1 MGARTGSQFL
11 AGLQRTKREIWV
23 DGERIADVTTHPKL
37 RGGAESLAAMFDRQ
51 HAHATECLFI
61 DPDSGE
67 DTNISHMIPRSKDD
81 LWRRHAGLTRMSEGS
96 MGIMGRTPDYMNMKF
111 AAFASAPRVWAGAD
125 GRNERG
131 ARNVVDFQRHIS
143 RFDVSLTHTII
154 QPTIDKRTDNHFT
167 DNNVSVHKVGE
178 TADGIVVRGARVL
191 ATLAPYADEQTV
203 YPSQPLPPEATEY
216 ALSFAVPLDTP
227 GLKFLC
233 RDSASAPGADPFDKP
248 LSSRFD
254 EQDAFCVFD
263 DVLVPW
269 DRVFIDG
276 DVQIYN
282 SMRETGYA
290 ISMTTHTTIRA
301 LTKLEFAY
309 GLATRMAELIGDY
322 SPATTEMLGELACY
336 VRITRNAVELSLE
349 QAWEREDGVWF
360 PNGAAIEP
368 MRAMLAGWMPRVAEI
383 ITLIG
388 SHNLL
393 TTPSRAQLDDPS
405 LRPLIDEM
413 LHGANGAPADE
424 RAAVFR
430 MAWDFVGSALAGR
443 GFLYERFYLT
453 SASRNKQ
460 MLHTRFFDRT
470 RSQALLNDMLSRS
483 KAECSRAALSSP
495 YRA

>member
-11 AGLQRTKREIWV
+11 KGLRKTRREIWV
-23 DGERIADVTTHPKL
+23 DGERIDDVTTHPKL
-37 RGGAESLAAMFDRQ
+37 KGGAESLAAMFDRQ
-51 HAHATECLFI
+51 HAWAAECLYK
-61 DPDSGE
+61 DPETGE
-67 DTNISHMIPRSKDD
+67 PTNVSHMIPRSKDE
-81 LWRRHAGLTRMSEGS
+81 LRHRHAGIVRLSEGS

-111 AAFASAPRVWAGAD
+111 AAFASAPKVWAGAD

-131 ARNVVDFQRHIS
+131 ARNIVAFQR
-143 RFDVSLTHTII
+143 RLAQADLSLTHTII
-154 QPTIDKRTDNHFT
+154 QPTTDKRTDSKILGNKVT
-167 DNNVSVHKVGE
+167 VRKVGE
-178 TADGIVVRGARVL
+178 TADGIIVRGGRVL

-203 YPSQPLPPEATEY
+203 YPGQPIPAGATEY
-216 ALSFAVPLDTP
+216 ALAFALPLDTP

-254 EQDAFCVFD
+254 EQDAFCIFD

-269 DRVFIDG
+269 DRIFIDG
-276 DVQIYN
+276 DVEIYN
-282 SMRETGYA
+282 SMRQTGYA
-290 ISMTTHTTIRA
+290 INMTTQSTIRA

-309 GLATRMAELIGDY
+309 GLAGRMAELIGDY

-336 VRITRNAVELSLE
+336 VRLTANAVELSLE
-349 QAWEREDGVWF
+349 KAWQREDGVWF
-360 PNGAAIEP
+360 PDGAALEP
-368 MRAMLAGWMPRVAEI
+368 MRSILPVWMPRVAEI

-393 TTPSRAQLDDPS
+393 TTPSRAQLDDPK

-413 LHGANGAPADE
+413 MGGADGAAADE

-430 MAWDFVGSALAGR
+430 MAWDLVGSSLGGR

-453 SASRNKQ
+453 SAARNKQ
-460 MLHTRFFDRT
+460 MLHSRFFDRA
-470 RSQALLNDMLSRS
+470 RSQALVKDMLARVG
-483 KAECSRAALSSP
+483 R
-495 YRA
+495 

>member
-1 MGARTGSQFL
+1 VGARTGSQFL
-11 AGLQRTKREIWV
+11 EGLRKTKREIWV

-37 RGGAESLAAMFDRQ
+37 RGAAESLAAMFDRQ
-51 HAHATECLFI
+51 HAYAAECLFT
-61 DPDSGE
+61 DPQSGE
-67 DTNISHMIPRSKDD
+67 PTNISHMIPRSKDD
-81 LWRRHAGLTRMSEGS
+81 LWRRHAGLTRLSEGS

-111 AAFASAPRVWAGAD
+111 AGFASAPRVWSGSD

-131 ARNVVDFQRHIS
+131 ARNLVNFQRYLARSDI
-143 RFDVSLTHTII
+143 SLTHTII
-154 QPTIDKRTDNHFT
+154 QPTTDKRTDSRIVGNKVT
-167 DNNVSVHKVGE
+167 VRKVGE
-178 TADGIVVRGARVL
+178 TEDGIIVRGARVL

-203 YPSQPLPPEATEY
+203 YPSQPIPSEATEY
-216 ALSFAVPLDTP
+216 ALAFAVPLDTP

-254 EQDAFCVFD
+254 EQDAFCIFD

-269 DRVFIDG
+269 DRIFIDG

-282 SMRETGYA
+282 SMRETGYY
-290 ISMTTHTTIRA
+290 INMNSQSTTRA

-309 GLATRMAELIGDY
+309 GLATRVAELIGDY

-336 VRITRNAVELSLE
+336 VSLTRNAVELSLE
-349 QAWEREDGVWF
+349 QGWEREDGVWF
-360 PNGAAIEP
+360 PNGAALEP
-368 MRAMLAGWMPRVAEI
+368 MRAMLPIWMPRTAEI

-393 TTPSRAQLDDPS
+393 TTPSRAQLDDPK

-413 LHGANGAPADE
+413 LHGADGASADD
-424 RAAVFR
+424 RATVFR

-453 SASRNKQ
+453 SATRNKQ
-460 MLHTRFFDRT
+460 TMHTRDFDRT
-470 RSQALLNDMLSRS
+470 RSRALLKDMLSR
-483 KAECSRAALSSP
+483 AAC
-495 YRA
+495 

>member
-1 MGARTGSQFL
+1 MGTRTGSQFL
-11 AGLQRTKREIWV
+11 EGLRTTKREVWV
-23 DGERIADVTTHPKL
+23 DGERIADVTAHPKL

-51 HAHATECLFI
+51 HAYPAECLFA
-61 DPDSGE
+61 DPGSGE
-67 DTNISHMIPRSKDD
+67 LTNISHMIPRSKDD

-111 AAFASAPRVWAGAD
+111 AAFASAPRVWAGVD

-131 ARNVVDFQRHIS
+131 ARNIVNFQRYLS
-143 RFDVSLTHTII
+143 RVDISLTHTII
-154 QPTIDKRTDNHFT
+154 QPTIDKRTDSHFEGN
-167 DNNVSVHKVGE
+167 NNVSVRKVGE
-178 TADGIVVRGARVL
+178 TRDGIVVRGARVL

-203 YPSQPLPPEATEY
+203 YPSQPLPPEATQY
-216 ALSFAVPLDTP
+216 ALAFAIPLDTP

-233 RDSASAPGADPFDKP
+233 RDSASAPDADPFDKP

-254 EQDAFCVFD
+254 EQDAFCMFD
-263 DVLVPW
+263 DVVVPW

-290 ISMTTHTTIRA
+290 ISMTTHATIRA

-309 GLATRMAELIGDY
+309 GLATRVAELIGDY

-336 VRITRNAVELSLE
+336 VRITRNAIELSLE

-360 PNGAAIEP
+360 PNGAALEP
-368 MRAMLAGWMPRVAEI
+368 MRAMLAVWMPRVAEI

-393 TTPSRAQLDDPS
+393 TTPSRAQLDDPK

-413 LHGANGAPADE
+413 LRGADGAPADE

-430 MAWDFVGSALAGR
+430 MAWDFVGSSLGGR

-453 SASRNKQ
+453 SAARNKQ

-470 RSQALLNDMLSRS
+470 RSRDLLNDMLSRNE
-483 KAECSRAALSSP
+483 AEFS
-495 YRA
+495 

>member
-11 AGLQRTKREIWV
+11 DGLRRTAREIWV
-23 DGERIADVTTHPKL
+23 DGDKIDDVTSHPKL

-51 HAHATECLFI
+51 HAYASECLFT
-61 DPDSGE
+61 DRESGE
-67 DTNISHMIPRSKDD
+67 PTNVSHMIPRSKDD
-81 LWRRHAGLTRMSEGS
+81 LYRRHAGIVRLSEGS

-111 AAFASAPRVWAGAD
+111 AAFASAPHVWAGAD
-125 GRNERG
+125 KRNERG
-131 ARNVVDFQRHIS
+131 ARNVVNFQRRLS
-143 RFDVSLTHTII
+143 RADLSLTHTII
-154 QPTIDKRTDNHFT
+154 LPTIDKRTDSRWIGNKVT
-167 DNNVSVHKVGE
+167 VRKVGE

-203 YPSQPLPPEATEY
+203 YPSLPLPPEATEY
-216 ALSFAVPLDTP
+216 AVAFAIPLDTP

-254 EQDAFCVFD
+254 EQDAFCIFD

-276 DVQIYN
+276 NVAVYN
-282 SMRETGYA
+282 AMRDTGYA
-290 ISMTTHTTIRA
+290 INMTTQSTIRA

-309 GLATRMAELIGDY
+309 GLAGRMAELVGDH

-336 VRITRNAVELSLE
+336 VRLSANALELSLE
-349 QAWEREDGVWF
+349 QAWERGDGVWF
-360 PNGAAIEP
+360 PNGAVLEP
-368 MRAMLAGWMPRVAEI
+368 MRSMLPVWMPRVAEI

-393 TTPSRAQLDDPS
+393 TTPSRSQLDDPA
-405 LRPLIDEM
+405 LRPLIDELM
-413 LHGANGAPADE
+413 HGADGATADE

-430 MAWDFVGSALAGR
+430 LAWDFVGSALGGR

-470 RSQALLNDMLSRS
+470 RSRALLDDMLSRS
-483 KAECSRAALSSP
+483 RN
-495 YRA
+495 R

>member
-11 AGLQRTKREIWV
+11 SGLRKTKREIWV
-23 DGERIADVTTHPKL
+23 DGERIADVTAHPKL
-37 RGGAESLAAMFDRQ
+37 RGGAESLAAIFDRQ
-51 HAHATECLFI
+51 HDYAAECLFT

-67 DTNISHMIPRSKDD
+67 LTNVSHMIPRSKDD
-81 LWRRHAGLTRMSEGS
+81 LWRRHGGITRLSEGS

-111 AAFASAPRVWAGAD
+111 AAFASAPGVWAGPD

-131 ARNVVDFQRHIS
+131 AQNIVNFQRYLG
-143 RFDVSLTHTII
+143 RFDIALTHTII
-154 QPTIDKRTDNHFT
+154 QPTTDKRTDSRIVGNT
-167 DNNVSVHKVGE
+167 VAVRKVGE
-178 TADGIVVRGARVL
+178 TAEGIIVRGARVL

-203 YPSQPLPPEATEY
+203 YPSQPLPPEATQY
-216 ALSFAVPLDTP
+216 ALAFAIPLDTP

-233 RDSASAPGADPFDKP
+233 RDSVSSPGADPFDKP
-248 LSSRFD
+248 LSLRFD
-254 EQDAFCVFD
+254 EQDAFCIFD

-269 DRVFIDG
+269 DRIFIDG
-276 DVQIYN
+276 DVEIYN

-290 ISMTTHTTIRA
+290 INMTTQSTIRA

-322 SPATTEMLGELACY
+322 SPTTTEMLGELACY
-336 VRITRNAVELSLE
+336 VRMTTNALELSLAR
-349 QAWEREDGVWF
+349 AWEREDGVWF
-360 PNGAAIEP
+360 PNGATLEP
-368 MRAMLAGWMPRVAEI
+368 MRAMLAVWMPRVEEI

-393 TTPSRAQLDDPS
+393 TTPSRTQLDDPE

-413 LHGANGAPADE
+413 LHGADGATADE

-430 MAWDFVGSALAGR
+430 MAWDFVGSSMGGR

-453 SASRNKQ
+453 SAARNKQ
-460 MLHTRFFDRT
+460 MLHSRYFDRT
-470 RSQALLNDMLSRS
+470 RSQALLNDMLSRAS
-483 KAECSRAALSSP
+483 GFVRSN
-495 YRA
+495 

>member
-11 AGLQRTKREIWV
+11 KGLRKTRREIWV
-23 DGERIADVTTHPKL
+23 DGERIDDVTTHPKL
-37 RGGAESLAAMFDRQ
+37 KGGAESLAAMFDRQ
-51 HAHATECLFI
+51 HAWAAECLYQ
-61 DPDSGE
+61 DPETGE
-67 DTNISHMIPRSKDD
+67 PTNVSHMIPRSKDE
-81 LWRRHAGLTRMSEGS
+81 LRHRHAGIVRLSEGS

-111 AAFASAPRVWAGAD
+111 AAFASAPKVWAGAD

-131 ARNVVDFQRHIS
+131 ARNIVAFQR
-143 RFDVSLTHTII
+143 RLAQADLSLTHTII
-154 QPTIDKRTDNHFT
+154 QPTTDKRTDSKILGNKVT
-167 DNNVSVHKVGE
+167 VRKVGE
-178 TADGIVVRGARVL
+178 TADGIIVRGGRVL

-203 YPSQPLPPEATEY
+203 YPGQPIPAGATEY
-216 ALSFAVPLDTP
+216 ALAFALPLDTP

-254 EQDAFCVFD
+254 EQDAFCIFD

-269 DRVFIDG
+269 DRIFIDG
-276 DVQIYN
+276 DVEIYN
-282 SMRETGYA
+282 SMRQTGYA
-290 ISMTTHTTIRA
+290 INMTTQSTIRA

-309 GLATRMAELIGDY
+309 GLAGRMAELIGDY

-336 VRITRNAVELSLE
+336 VRLTANAVELSLE
-349 QAWEREDGVWF
+349 KAWQREDGVWF
-360 PNGAAIEP
+360 PDGAALEP
-368 MRAMLAGWMPRVAEI
+368 MRSILPVWMPRVAEI

-393 TTPSRAQLDDPS
+393 TTPSRAQLDDPK

-413 LHGANGAPADE
+413 MGGADGAAADE

-430 MAWDFVGSALAGR
+430 MAWDLVGSSLGGR

-453 SASRNKQ
+453 SAARNKQ
-460 MLHTRFFDRT
+460 MLHSRFFDRA
-470 RSQALLNDMLSRS
+470 RSQALVKDML
-483 KAECSRAALSSP
+483 ARAP
-495 YRA
+495 G

>member
-11 AGLQRTKREIWV
+11 EGLRRTKREIWV
-23 DGERIADVTTHPKL
+23 DGERIEDVTTHPKL
-37 RGGAESLAAMFDRQ
+37 RGAAESLAAQFDRQ
-51 HAHATECLFI
+51 HAYAAECLFA
-61 DPDSGE
+61 DTESGE
-67 DTNISHMIPRSKDD
+67 PTNVSHMIPQSRDD
-81 LWRRHAGLTRMSEGS
+81 LRRRHAGLVRLSEGS

-111 AAFASAPRVWAGAD
+111 AAFASAPNVWAGAD

-131 ARNVVDFQRHIS
+131 ARNIVNFQRRLSQADI
-143 RFDVSLTHTII
+143 SLTHTII
-154 QPTIDKRTDNHFT
+154 QPTIDKRTDSRVVGNKVT
-167 DNNVSVHKVGE
+167 IRKVGE
-178 TADGIVVRGARVL
+178 TADGIIVRGARVL
-191 ATLAPYADEQTV
+191 ATLAPYADEQAV
-203 YPSQPLPPEATEY
+203 YPGQPIPGDATQY
-216 ALSFAVPLDTP
+216 AVAFAIPVDTP

-233 RDSASAPGADPFDKP
+233 RDSASTPGADPFDKP

-254 EQDAFCVFD
+254 EQDAFCIFD

-290 ISMTTHTTIRA
+290 INMTTQSTIRA

-309 GLATRMAELIGDY
+309 GLATRMAELIGDT

-336 VRITRNAVELSLE
+336 VRLSANALELSLE
-349 QAWEREDGVWF
+349 QAWERADGVWF
-360 PNGAAIEP
+360 PNGAALEP
-368 MRAMLAGWMPRVAEI
+368 MRSMLAMWMPRVAEI

-393 TTPSRAQLDDPS
+393 TTPSRAELDDPA

-413 LHGANGAPADE
+413 LHGADGATADE

-430 MAWDFVGSALAGR
+430 MAWDLVGSALGGR

-453 SASRNKQ
+453 SAARNKQ

-470 RSQALLNDMLSRS
+470 RSQSLLKDMLSRT
-483 KAECSRAALSSP
+483 R
-495 YRA
+495 

>member
-1 MGARTGSQFL
+1 MGVRTGSQFL
-11 AGLQRTKREIWV
+11 EGLRKTKREIWV
-23 DGERIADVTTHPKL
+23 DGEKIEDVTAHPKL
-37 RGGAESLAAMFDRQ
+37 RGGAASLAAIFDRQ
-51 HAHATECLFI
+51 HDYAGECQFTH
-61 DPDSGE
+61 PQTGQP
-67 DTNISHMIPRSKDD
+67 TNVSHMIPRSREE
-81 LWRRHAGLTRMSEGS
+81 LRHRHAGLVRLSEGS

-125 GRNERG
+125 GRNARG
-131 ARNVVDFQRHIS
+131 AENLVTFQR
-143 RFDVSLTHTII
+143 RLGEADLSLTHTII
-154 QPTIDKRTDNHFT
+154 QPTVDKRTDAQILGNKVT
-167 DNNVSVHKVGE
+167 VRKVGE
-178 TADGIVVRGARVL
+178 TSEGIVVRGARVL

-203 YPSQPLPPEATEY
+203 YPGQPIPAGATEY
-216 ALSFAVPLDTP
+216 AIAFAVPLDTP

-254 EQDAFCVFD
+254 EQDAFCIFD

-276 DVQIYN
+276 DVEIYN
-282 SMRETGYA
+282 SMRQTGYA
-290 ISMTTHTTIRA
+290 ISMTTQSTIRA

-309 GLATRMAELIGDY
+309 GLATRMAELIGDH
-322 SPATTEMLGELACY
+322 SPATTEMLGEIACY
-336 VRITRNAVELSLE
+336 VRLTANALELSLE
-349 QAWEREDGVWF
+349 QASAREDGVWF

-368 MRAMLAGWMPRVAEI
+368 MRSMLAVWMPRVAEI

-393 TTPSRAQLDDPS
+393 TTPSRAELDDPK

-413 LHGANGAPADE
+413 LHGADGATADE

-430 MAWDFVGSALAGR
+430 MAWDLVGSSLGGR

-453 SASRNKQ
+453 SAARNKQ
-460 MLHTRFFDRT
+460 MLHQRFFDRT
-470 RSQALLNDMLSRS
+470 RSRALLADMLSRS
-483 KAECSRAALSSP
+483 GRP
-495 YRA
+495 

>member
-1 MGARTGSQFL
+1 VGARTGSQFL
-11 AGLQRTKREIWV
+11 EGLRKTKREIWV
-23 DGERIADVTTHPKL
+23 DGEQIADVTTHRKL

-51 HAHATECLFI
+51 HAYADECLFT
-61 DPDSGE
+61 DPESGE
-67 DTNISHMIPRSKDD
+67 LTNVSHMIPRSKDD
-81 LWRRHAGLTRMSEGS
+81 LWRRHVGLTRLSEGS

-111 AAFASAPRVWAGAD
+111 AGFASAPRVWAGAD

-131 ARNVVDFQRHIS
+131 ARNLLNFQRYLAQADI
-143 RFDVSLTHTII
+143 SLTHTII
-154 QPTIDKRTDNHFT
+154 QPTIDKRTDSRIVGNKVT
-167 DNNVSVHKVGE
+167 VRKVGE
-178 TADGIVVRGARVL
+178 TADGIIVRGARVL

-203 YPSQPLPPEATEY
+203 YPSQPIPPDATEY
-216 ALSFAVPLDTP
+216 ALAFAVPLDTP

-233 RDSASAPGADPFDKP
+233 RDAASAPGADPFDKP

-254 EQDAFCVFD
+254 EQDAFCIFD

-269 DRVFIDG
+269 ERIFIDG

-282 SMRETGYA
+282 SMRETGYY
-290 ISMTTHTTIRA
+290 INMNSQSTNRA

-309 GLATRMAELIGDY
+309 GLASRMAELIGDY
-322 SPATTEMLGELACY
+322 SPATTEMLGEMACY
-336 VRITRNAVELSLE
+336 VRVTRNAVELSLE
-349 QAWEREDGVWF
+349 QACEREDGVWF

-368 MRAMLAGWMPRVAEI
+368 MRAMLPVWMPRVAEI

-393 TTPSRAQLDDPS
+393 TTPSRAQLDDAK

-413 LHGANGAPADE
+413 LHGADGAEAHE

-430 MAWDFVGSALAGR
+430 MAWDFVGSSLAGR

-453 SASRNKQ
+453 SATRNKQ
-460 MLHTRFFDRT
+460 MLHSRDFDRT
-470 RSQALLNDMLSRS
+470 RSRALLNDMLSRGGN
-483 KAECSRAALSSP
+483 SRFLE
-495 YRA
+495 

>member
-11 AGLQRTKREIWV
+11 DGLRKTRREIWV
-23 DGERIADVTTHPKL
+23 DGERIDDVTTHPKL

-51 HAHATECLFI
+51 YAYASECLFA
-61 DPDSGE
+61 DPESGE
-67 DTNISHMIPRSKDD
+67 QTNISHMIPRSKDD
-81 LWRRHAGLTRMSEGS
+81 LWRRHAGLVRLSEGS

-111 AAFASAPRVWAGAD
+111 AAFASAPKVWAGAD

-131 ARNVVDFQRHIS
+131 ARNIVAFQRRLAQADI
-143 RFDVSLTHTII
+143 SLTHTII
-154 QPTIDKRTDNHFT
+154 QPTTDKRTDSQILGNKVT
-167 DNNVSVHKVGE
+167 VRKVGQ
-178 TADGIVVRGARVL
+178 TADGIIVRGGRVL

-203 YPSQPLPPEATEY
+203 YPGQPIPTGATDY
-216 ALSFAVPLDTP
+216 ALAFALPLDTP

-233 RDSASAPGADPFDKP
+233 RDSAATPGADPFDKP

-254 EQDAFCVFD
+254 EQDAFCIFD

-269 DRVFIDG
+269 DRIFIDG
-276 DVQIYN
+276 DVEIYN
-282 SMRETGYA
+282 SMRQTGYA
-290 ISMTTHTTIRA
+290 INMTTQSTIRA

-309 GLATRMAELIGDY
+309 GLASRMAELIGDY

-336 VRITRNAVELSLE
+336 VRLTANAVELSLE
-349 QAWEREDGVWF
+349 KAWQRDDGVWF
-360 PNGAAIEP
+360 PDGAALEP
-368 MRAMLAGWMPRVAEI
+368 MRSMLPVWMPRVAEI

-393 TTPSRAQLDDPS
+393 TTPSRAQLDDPK

-413 LHGANGAPADE
+413 MGGADGAAADE

-430 MAWDFVGSALAGR
+430 MAWDLVGSALGGR

-453 SASRNKQ
+453 SAARNKQ
-460 MLHTRFFDRT
+460 MLHSRFFDRT
-470 RSQALLNDMLSRS
+470 RSQALVKDMLSRA
-483 KAECSRAALSSP
+483 KRNLGAI
-495 YRA
+495 

>member
-1 MGARTGSQFL
+1 
-11 AGLQRTKREIWV
+11 
-23 DGERIADVTTHPKL
+23 
-37 RGGAESLAAMFDRQ
+37 
-51 HAHATECLFI
+51 
-61 DPDSGE
+61 
-67 DTNISHMIPRSKDD
+67 
-81 LWRRHAGLTRMSEGS
+81 

-111 AAFASAPRVWAGAD
+111 AAFASAPKVWAGAD

-131 ARNVVDFQRHIS
+131 ARNIVNFQRRLSQADI
-143 RFDVSLTHTII
+143 SLTHTII
-154 QPTIDKRTDNHFT
+154 QPTIDKRTDSRVVGNKVT
-167 DNNVSVHKVGE
+167 IRKVGE
-178 TADGIVVRGARVL
+178 TADGIIVRGARVL
-191 ATLAPYADEQTV
+191 ATLAPFADEQAV
-203 YPSQPLPPEATEY
+203 YPGQPIPGDATQY
-216 ALSFAVPLDTP
+216 AVAFAIPIDTP

-233 RDSASAPGADPFDKP
+233 RNSASTPGADPFDKP

-254 EQDAFCVFD
+254 EQDAFCIFD

-290 ISMTTHTTIRA
+290 INMTTQSTIRA

-309 GLATRMAELIGDY
+309 GLATRMAELIGDT

-336 VRITRNAVELSLE
+336 VRLTANALELSLE
-349 QAWEREDGVWF
+349 QAWERADGVWF
-360 PNGAAIEP
+360 PNGAALEP
-368 MRAMLAGWMPRVAEI
+368 MRSMLAVWMPRVAEI

-393 TTPSRAQLDDPS
+393 TTPSRADLDDPA

-413 LHGANGAPADE
+413 LHGADGATADE

-430 MAWDFVGSALAGR
+430 MAWDLVGSALGGR

-453 SASRNKQ
+453 SAARNKQ

-470 RSQALLNDMLSRS
+470 RSQALLKDMLSRI
-483 KAECSRAALSSP
+483 R
-495 YRA
+495 

>member
-11 AGLQRTKREIWV
+11 EGLRKTRREIWV
-23 DGERIADVTTHPKL
+23 DGERIEDVTTHPKL
-37 RGGAESLAAMFDRQ
+37 SGGAESIAAIYDRQ
-51 HAHATECLFI
+51 HEYAGDCLFAA
-61 DPDSGE
+61 PPSGE
-67 DTNISHMIPRSKDD
+67 LTNVSHMIPRSKDD
-81 LWRRHAGLTRMSEGS
+81 LWRRHAGLVRLSEGS

-111 AAFASAPRVWAGAD
+111 AAFASAPKVWAGAD

-131 ARNVVDFQRHIS
+131 ARNIVDFQRYLSHS
-143 RFDVSLTHTII
+143 DVSLTHTII
-154 QPTIDKRTDNHFT
+154 QPTIDKRTDSRVVGT
-167 DNNVSVHKVGE
+167 KAMVRKIGE
-178 TADGIVVRGARVL
+178 TAEGIIVRGAKVL

-203 YPSQPLPPEATEY
+203 YPGQPLPADAKEF
-216 ALSFAVPLDTP
+216 ALAFAIPLDTP
-227 GLKFLC
+227 GLTFLC
-233 RDSASAPGADPFDKP
+233 RDSVAAPGADPFDKP

-254 EQDAFCVFD
+254 EQDAFCIFD

-276 DVQIYN
+276 DVTIYN
-282 SMRETGYA
+282 SLRDTNYA
-290 ISMTTHTTIRA
+290 ISMLTQSTIRA

-309 GLATRMAELIGDY
+309 GLATRMAELIGDH

-336 VRITRNAVELSLE
+336 VRLTANAVELSLE
-349 QAWEREDGVWF
+349 QAWERDDGVWF
-360 PNGAAIEP
+360 PGGAALDP
-368 MRAMLAGWMPRVAEI
+368 MRSILPVWMPRVAEI

-393 TTPSRAQLDDPS
+393 TTPSRAELDDPR

-413 LHGANGAPADE
+413 LHGADGATADQ

-430 MAWDFVGSALAGR
+430 LAWDFVGSALAGR

-470 RSQALLNDMLSRS
+470 RSQALLDDMLSR
-483 KAECSRAALSSP
+483 AR
-495 YRA
+495 R

>member
-11 AGLQRTKREIWV
+11 DGLRRTKREIWV
-23 DGERIADVTTHPKL
+23 DGEKVEDVTSHPRL

-51 HAHATECLFI
+51 HTYAADCLFTPPEI
-61 DPDSGE
+61 GQPTSV
-67 DTNISHMIPRSKDD
+67 SHMIPRSKDD
-81 LWRRHAGLTRMSEGS
+81 LRRRHAGLVRLSEGS

-111 AAFASAPRVWAGAD
+111 AAFASAPGVWAGAD
-125 GRNERG
+125 GRNAQG
-131 ARNVVDFQRHIS
+131 AKNLVAFQR
-143 RFDVSLTHTII
+143 RLAEQDLSLTHTII
-154 QPTIDKRTDNHFT
+154 QPTTDKRTDAKLLGNKVT
-167 DNNVSVHKVGE
+167 VRKVGQ
-178 TADGIVVRGARVL
+178 TADGIIVRGGRVL

-203 YPSQPLPPEATEY
+203 YPGQPIPAGATEY
-216 ALSFAVPLDTP
+216 AVSFALPLDTP

-233 RDSASAPGADPFDKP
+233 RDSAAAPGADPFDKP

-254 EQDAFCVFD
+254 EQDAFCIFD

-276 DVQIYN
+276 DVEIYN

-290 ISMTTHTTIRA
+290 INMTTQSTIRA

-309 GLATRMAELIGDY
+309 GLATRMAEMIGDV
-322 SPATTEMLGELACY
+322 SPATTEMLGEMACY
-336 VRITRNAVELSLE
+336 VRMTANAVELSLE
-349 QAWEREDGVWF
+349 QAWERRDGVWF
-360 PNGAAIEP
+360 PNGAPLEP
-368 MRAMLAGWMPRVAEI
+368 LRAMLPVWMPRVAEI

-393 TTPSRAQLDDPS
+393 TTPSRAQLDDPV

-413 LHGANGAPADE
+413 LGGADGVAADD

-430 MAWDFVGSALAGR
+430 LAWDFVGSALAGR

-453 SASRNKQ
+453 SAARNKQ
-460 MLHTRFFDRT
+460 MLHQRFFDRT
-470 RSQALLNDMLSRS
+470 RAQALLADMLSR
-483 KAECSRAALSSP
+483 AR
-495 YRA
+495 

>member
-11 AGLQRTKREIWV
+11 EGLRRTKREIWV
-23 DGERIADVTTHPKL
+23 DGERIDDVTGHPRL

-51 HAHATECLFI
+51 HAYAAECLYT
-61 DPDSGE
+61 DPKSGQP
-67 DTNISHMIPRSKDD
+67 TNVSHMMPRSRDE
-81 LWRRHAGLTRMSEGS
+81 LRQRHAGLVRLSEGS

-125 GRNERG
+125 GRNARG
-131 ARNVVDFQRHIS
+131 AENLVRFQRHLAEADIA
-143 RFDVSLTHTII
+143 LTHTII
-154 QPTIDKRTDNHFT
+154 QPTTDKRTDSRILGNKVT
-167 DNNVSVHKVGE
+167 IRKVGE
-178 TADGIVVRGARVL
+178 TADGIIVRGARVL

-203 YPSQPLPPEATEY
+203 YPGMPIPSGATDY
-216 ALSFAVPLDTP
+216 ALAFAIPLDTP

-254 EQDAFCVFD
+254 EQDAFCIFD
-263 DVLVPW
+263 DVVVPW

-276 DVQIYN
+276 DVEIYN
-282 SMRETGYA
+282 SMRDTGYA
-290 ISMTTHTTIRA
+290 TSMVTQSTIRA

-309 GLATRMAELIGDY
+309 GLATRMAELIGDH
-322 SPATTEMLGELACY
+322 SPATTEMLGEMACY
-336 VRITRNAVELSLE
+336 VRMTANAVELSLE
-349 QAWEREDGVWF
+349 QARERADGIWF
-360 PNGAAIEP
+360 PNGAALEP
-368 MRAMLAGWMPRVAEI
+368 MRAMLPVWMPRVAEI

-393 TTPSRAQLDDPS
+393 TTPSRAQLDDPA

-413 LHGANGAPADE
+413 LGGADGVPADE

-430 MAWDFVGSALAGR
+430 LAWDFVGSTLAGR

-453 SASRNKQ
+453 SAARNKQ
-460 MLHTRFFDRT
+460 MLHTRLFDRS
-470 RSQALLNDMLSRS
+470 RPRALLDDMLSR
-483 KAECSRAALSSP
+483 ARPDFA
-495 YRA
+495 